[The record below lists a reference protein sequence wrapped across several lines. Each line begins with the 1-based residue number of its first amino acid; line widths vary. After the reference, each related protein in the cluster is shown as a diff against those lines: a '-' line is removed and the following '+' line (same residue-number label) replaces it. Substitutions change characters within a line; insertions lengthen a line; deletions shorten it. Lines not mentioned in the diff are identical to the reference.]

1 MKKIISERN
10 EYLKYMLLLKNKVRF
25 FVIMRKLFILLS
37 LYIKAKLRQV
47 KIFSPKKKFSPYL
60 IVCNDPG
67 NFLNYESFIKYQV
80 TLRKQKMLKIRH
92 KKLVTMTDY
101 KTKNAFNY
109 IIKNKKK
116 KNIKTKSLHAP

>member
-47 KIFSPKKKFSPYL
+47 KIFSPKK
-60 IVCNDPG
+60 V
-67 NFLNYESFIKYQV
+67 
-80 TLRKQKMLKIRH
+80 
-92 KKLVTMTDY
+92 
-101 KTKNAFNY
+101 
-109 IIKNKKK
+109 
-116 KNIKTKSLHAP
+116 